1 MANPFAAAT
10 LAASGAA
17 GSKNPFLQ
25 HLPKV
30 GSADSADSSNESSS
44 SHDAL
49 FARLRIPLPTRSRA
63 VPIRSIVKRSMTAK
77 RINNPNSQVGM
88 QCMLGEDSKHYYIPL
103 DSYDPSH
110 LEIIDELSPLLVN
123 PMPDQFQKGAL
134 YTYIIASILTKD
146 QGTGKDIELV
156 QPTLYV
162 CKAHSTFE
170 FGTKHHHIFFRMA
183 LTNKLANVAQ
193 ENGIDANKVE
203 FGLYASGEIKCIKPR
218 KLVFNFFSGT
228 YKMKRVIPANRAQGE
243 ILFMKRVML
252 AIDPNY
258 KIRFESTPFITSE
271 SLPITATQLS
281 FLESKGIPAFP
292 FDTRDQCREMRIAV
306 ILHKNIKKKD
316 MTYEEMKQKY
326 EHIVTPPPPPP
337 PTDAN
342 IMNSEELKKY
352 AHKNGFTVPEPPYDA
367 ETKKAVRQIVQA
379 HMDTNKS
386 KAGGKKRTLKKK
398 LMCKKK
404 MTMKK

>member
-183 LTNKLANVAQ
+183 LTNKLANIAQ

-281 FLESKGIPAFP
+281 FLESKGIPVFP
-292 FDTRDQCREMRIAV
+292 FDTRDQCKQMQYHYLRI
-306 ILHKNIKKKD
+306 KNTEKRPI
-316 MTYEEMKQKY
+316 TLEEMKQKY
-326 EHIVTPPPPPP
+326 EDLRNPPPAPA
-337 PTDAN
+337 PTNAHIMGTVELTAYAN
-342 IMNSEELKKY
+342 Q
-352 AHKNGFTVPEPPYDA
+352 HKVPIPEPYDKGVLR
-367 ETKKAVRQIVQA
+367 TRVQS

-386 KAGGKKRTLKKK
+386 KAGGKKRT
-398 LMCKKK
+398 
-404 MTMKK
+404 MKKRK